1 MIDILLFSILVPV
14 YNVSP
19 YLQTC
24 IDSVLDQSYGN
35 FELLLVDDGSTDG
48 SGLICDEYAA
58 KDPRVRVFHK
68 ENGGLISA
76 RRYAVARFTGDYCLF
91 LDADDSLAP
100 GTLEVLERTITE
112 SGADCVLYGI
122 RWNLPGVVQH
132 IVCPEEI
139 CGRLFTDK
147 RHVLNI
153 LLNDDSYN
161 SLCRKCVKASCF
173 DGRDYTRFF
182 HISRGEDRLQSV
194 EILENAQS
202 FYFIP
207 DELYIY
213 RVNDSSITHTI
224 SYDGYRS
231 DDTVDLAVQDLL
243 ARLGLFRDE
252 DYARLRNHQ
261 LDGLVLEIKRICR
274 YCSDRANRHAA
285 LQSLRESEH
294 YQSFLS
300 GGYRQVSVPSGVRPA
315 SSGLRRLLNRVC
327 VFLFRHGFFH
337 DLSFFCMHIYK
348 AG

>member
-1 MIDILLFSILVPV
+1 MTKPVRFSILVPV
-14 YNVSP
+14 YNVEP
-19 YLQTC
+19 YLQEC
-24 IDSVLDQSYGN
+24 LDSVLGQSYGN
-35 FELLLVDDGSTDG
+35 FELLLVDDGSTDD
-48 SGLICDEYAA
+48 SGRICDIYAA
-58 KDPRVRVFHK
+58 KEPRIRVFHK

-76 RRYAVARFTGDYCLF
+76 RRHAVARFTGDYCIF
-91 LDADDSLAP
+91 LDSDDTLASN
-100 GTLEVLERTITE
+100 TLEVLERAITE
-112 SGADCVLYGI
+112 SGADCILYGI
-122 RWNLPGVVQH
+122 RWNLPGGAQH

-153 LLNDDSYN
+153 LLNDDSCN
-161 SLCRKCVKASCF
+161 SLCRKCVRASCF
-173 DGRDYTRFF
+173 DGRDYAAYL

-243 ARLGLFRDE
+243 SRLGLFRDE

-261 LDGLVLEIKRICR
+261 LDSLVLEIKRICR
-274 YCSDRANRHAA
+274 FCSDCSNRRAA
-285 LQSLRESEH
+285 LQSLRGSEY
-294 YQSFLS
+294 YQDFLS
-300 GGYRQVSVPSGVRPA
+300 CGYRRVPTLPGVRPA

-327 VFLFRHGFFH
+327 FFLFRHGFFH
-337 DLSFFCMHIYK
+337 GLSFFCMHVYK